1 MAHLF
6 RFAVCLSLLCAC
18 NANSQ
23 ISNALPQPGSAA
35 PQLHFDHVLQGPP
48 AAQLTWPSL
57 RGKVVVLEFW
67 ATWCAPCI
75 GEIPV
80 LNKLQADVDPQK
92 VQILSVDDE
101 DPAIVQ
107 SFLKKHTMAGW
118 VALDTSGK
126 LLSTY
131 GVTARPATIVIDG
144 SGKVI
149 STDVPPDKLQAS
161 QLMKLAAGK
170 SGTLVGKVDP
180 QVQATLQ
187 AATAQ
192 AFQQQGLVSQLPSGG
207 SGVSITVAESPADS
221 SEPDT
226 HIMEQSPSDI
236 DITNASPM
244 TLLVYG
250 GGIPRTRIDTT
261 GTLPKTIYN
270 LHVHLKGADAHDRME
285 AILVAWKSATGLQI
299 QRTTRAMPS
308 LVLKSTPQAES
319 LLEKASHGGMAYYDS
334 KASVL
339 HCINASMSELSA
351 AIEAALK
358 TPVIDETGL
367 AGSLSLTL
375 PTANDLSVV
384 KAALNDKAGLTLTEE
399 QRPIE
404 RFTITSPAT
413 GSSK

>member
-1 MAHLF
+1 
-6 RFAVCLSLLCAC
+6 
-18 NANSQ
+18 
-23 ISNALPQPGSAA
+23 
-35 PQLHFDHVLQGPP
+35 
-48 AAQLTWPSL
+48 L

-80 LNKLQADVDPQK
+80 LNKLQADVDPKK

-101 DPAIVQ
+101 DPAVVQ
-107 SFLKKHTMAGW
+107 AFLKKHTMAGW
-118 VALDTSGK
+118 VAQDTTGK
-126 LLSTY
+126 LLATY
-131 GVTARPATIVIDG
+131 GVTARPATVVIDG
-144 SGKVI
+144 NGKVV
-149 STDVPPDKLQAS
+149 STDVPPDKLQAA

-170 SGTLVGKVDP
+170 SVTLVGKSDP
-180 QVQATLQ
+180 QMQAALE

-192 AFQQQGLVSQLPSGG
+192 AFQQQGLISQLPAGG
-207 SGVSITVAESPADS
+207 SGVSITIAESPADG

-244 TLLVYG
+244 NLLVFG
-250 GGIPRTRIDTT
+250 AGIPRTRIDIN

-285 AILVAWKSATGLQI
+285 AVLVAWKSATGLQI
-299 QRTTRAMPS
+299 QRSKQPIPS

-319 LLEKASHGGMAYYDS
+319 LLAKSSHGGLAYYDS

-339 HCINASMSELSA
+339 HCMNAPMSELSA
-351 AIEAALK
+351 ALETGLK

-367 AGSLSLTL
+367 AGSLSLNL
-375 PTANDLSVV
+375 PTANDLAVV
-384 KAALNDKAGLTLTEE
+384 KTALNDKAGLTLTEE
-399 QRPIE
+399 QRLIE
-404 RFTITSPAT
+404 RFTITGTASAP
-413 GSSK
+413 SK